1 MTLPHE
7 TEVAG
12 EIAVKHRVQ
21 LEAMTKLHDTV
32 VVMMSAGSWTV
43 RNT

>member
-7 TEVAG
+7 TDVAK

-21 LEAMTKLHDTV
+21 LEAMTKLH
-32 VVMMSAGSWTV
+32 AG
-43 RNT
+43 